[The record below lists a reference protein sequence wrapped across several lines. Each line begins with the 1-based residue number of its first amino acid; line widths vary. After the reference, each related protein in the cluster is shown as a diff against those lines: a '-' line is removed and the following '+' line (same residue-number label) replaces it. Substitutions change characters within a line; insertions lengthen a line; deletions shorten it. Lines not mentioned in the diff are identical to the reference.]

1 VRRLVLL
8 AIVTVFLA
16 MPCVSAFAEESAAK
30 KKAEE
35 LPWDKASISLG
46 SFISSSNSNIR
57 LSANGLGIGIATEL
71 FYLEVEA
78 EGEDYPAIDFT
89 GKLEY
94 QYLGAM
100 LYGKVYF

>member
-1 VRRLVLL
+1 MRRLILA
-8 AIVTVFLA
+8 AIVTVFLS
-16 MPCVSAFAEESAAK
+16 MTCISASAEESDAK
-30 KKAEE
+30 KKAEA
-35 LPWDKASISLG
+35 LPWEKASIDLG
-46 SFISSSNSNIR
+46 SFLSSSSSNIR